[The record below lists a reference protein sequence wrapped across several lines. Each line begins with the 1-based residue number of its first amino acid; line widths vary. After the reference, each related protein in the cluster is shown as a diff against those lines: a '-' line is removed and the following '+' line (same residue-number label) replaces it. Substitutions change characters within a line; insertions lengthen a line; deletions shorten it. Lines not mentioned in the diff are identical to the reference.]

1 MRELPKSDNVS
12 PVPQFVRPSAAG
24 FRQPR
29 LLIFVV
35 AYYAESTIDQV
46 LTRIPAAVAE
56 QYDTEVLVIDDA
68 STDDT
73 FERASNIR
81 LPFPVTVLSNPS
93 NQGYGGNQKLGYTYA
108 INQGFDFVALLHGDG
123 QYAPECLPDLVCPL
137 RDGKADACF
146 GSRMMVKGAAL
157 RGGMPLYKFWG
168 NRILTAFE
176 NRMLETAFTEFHSG
190 YRVYSVRA
198 LAQIP
203 FALNTNDFHFDTEI
217 IIQFVVA
224 GLRITERPIPTYYGD
239 EICRVNGIKYAANV
253 ARAVLKAK
261 AQDLGLFYDRRFDCA
276 RQQPNAHYQLKLNYK
291 SPHSLA
297 LRVIERGSRVLDL
310 ACAGGYM
317 AAALKRYKDCKVTG
331 SDLYPSSPNFALD
344 AFYQCDLNSDLPP
357 VPLENF
363 DYILLLDIIE
373 HLADPELF
381 IERLRDVLRFSPH
394 VKLIV
399 STGNIGFFMTRLAL
413 LFGQFNYGKRGIL
426 DITHTRLF
434 TFSTLRRLFDQGGF
448 RVVDVRGVPG
458 PYPLALG
465 DGIVSRLLLRL
476 NEWWIRLSKG
486 LFSYQIFMVVQP
498 RPSPEYLL
506 LSACEHATA
515 RVACR

>member
-1 MRELPKSDNVS
+1 
-12 PVPQFVRPSAAG
+12 
-24 FRQPR
+24 
-29 LLIFVV
+29 
-35 AYYAESTIDQV
+35 
-46 LTRIPAAVAE
+46 LTRIPAAIAE
-56 QYDTEVLVIDDA
+56 QYDTEILVIDDA
-68 STDDT
+68 SADGT
-73 FERASNIR
+73 FERACSIR

-108 INQGFDFVALLHGDG
+108 INQGFDFVALLHADG
-123 QYAPECLPDLVCPL
+123 QYAPECLPDLVRPL
-137 RDGKADACF
+137 QDGLADACF
-146 GSRMMVKGAAL
+146 GSRMMVEGAAL
-157 RGGMPLYKFWG
+157 QGGMPLYKYWG

-176 NRMLETAFTEFHSG
+176 NRMLGTTFTEFHSG

-203 FALNTNDFHFDTEI
+203 FALNTDDFHFDTEI

-224 GLRITERPIPTYYGD
+224 GFRITELPIPAYYGD
-239 EICRVNGIKYAANV
+239 EISRVDEIKYAANV
-253 ARAVLKAK
+253 TRAVLKAK

-276 RQQPNAHYQLKLNYK
+276 RWQPNAHHQLKLNYR

-297 LRVIERGSRVLDL
+297 LRVIERDSRVLDL
-310 ACAGGYM
+310 ACASGYM
-317 AAALKRYKDCKVTG
+317 AAALKRYKNCQVTG
-331 SDLYPSSPNFALD
+331 SDLYPSSPSFALD

-357 VPLENF
+357 VGLENF
-363 DYILLLDIIE
+363 DYILMLDIIE
-373 HLADPELF
+373 RLADPELV
-381 IERLRDVLRFSPH
+381 IERLRDALRFSPH

-399 STGNIGFFMTRLAL
+399 SSGNIGFFMTRLAL

-434 TFSTLRRLFDQGGF
+434 TFATLRRLFDQTGF

-465 DGIVSRLLLRL
+465 DGIASRLLLRL
-476 NEWWIRLSKG
+476 NEWWIRFSKG

-498 RPSPEYLL
+498 CPSPEYLL
-506 LSACEHATA
+506 LSACEHSTA
-515 RVACR
+515 RVACW